1 MIDSSATC
9 CRCSA
14 DLIGGSHFCT
24 SCGAPQIKNQ
34 LPIDKIT
41 TANYDPTGPTYKPWK
56 MKITPPQFP
65 SLYEK
70 STSILKNPHTSP
82 WCPPIKSKDKKK
94 NKKNINTNKDNTN
107 NTNSIQIQLQNML
120 SKDGSDVVTI
130 DKNDPNIFYFRG
142 QAFRY
147 TLGNIESKNI
157 NNDTIIDTNIDDDV
171 NEDDVLDVMVINPF
185 DLKEVIMPIGIYE
198 ATWIFPYKYDYNI
211 HLSLLERKRRYYY
224 YYYY

>member
-1 MIDSSATC
+1 MIESSNTC

-14 DLIGGSHFCT
+14 DLIVGSHFCT
-24 SCGAPQIKNQ
+24 SCGSPQIKNV

-56 MKITPPQFP
+56 MKTTPPSFP

-70 STSILKNPHTSP
+70 SSSILKNPHTSP
-82 WCPPIKSKDKKK
+82 WCPPIKSKDKKI
-94 NKKNINTNKDNTN
+94 KKKKKSTNTNTN
-107 NTNSIQIQLQNML
+107 NIQIQLQNML
-120 SKDGSDVVTI
+120 SKDGTDIVTI

-147 TLGNIESKNI
+147 TLGNIESKNV
-157 NNDTIIDTNIDDDV
+157 NNDDTIIDTNDDND
-171 NEDDVLDVMVINPF
+171 NDDNDVLDVMVINPF

-224 YYYY
+224 Y